1 MSIVIGKYLIIFVK
15 HVNNYL
21 IKNIFIV
28 LNAKVVIL
36 LNKKRIFIVK
46 FALNVMVIYLNKQA
60 LKVINA
66 KYV

>member
-15 HVNNYL
+15 HANNYL